1 MFKFQSEMDSLEKYI
16 LIVDDV
22 PDNCW
27 MLQTFLEMEGYKVKI
42 AKDGY
47 EALNAIAS
55 HPPALVL
62 LDMMMPGITGLEVA
76 KRVRENQ
83 KLPFIPIVMLTAWE
97 NLSESI
103 DYDSKVDGLITKPI
117 DFEQLFAKIESF
129 LPARPQEYVKASQ
142 KNHVEV
148 RM

>member
-1 MFKFQSEMDSLEKYI
+1 MFKFQQEMDSRQKHI
-16 LIVDDV
+16 LIVDDIL
-22 PDNCW
+22 DNCW

-47 EALNAIAS
+47 EALDAIAS

-76 KRVRENQ
+76 ARIRENR

-97 NLSESI
+97 NLSESS
-103 DYDSKVDGLITKPI
+103 DYNSKIDGLITKPI
-117 DFEQLFAKIESF
+117 DFEQLFAKVEYF
-129 LPARPQEYVKASQ
+129 LSAHPQEYAKAS
-142 KNHVEV
+142 
-148 RM
+148 